1 MKQEP
6 IGKFLFQPT
15 MVVVEEQTVCVGAA
29 RGSLCFNVHAGGI
42 YVEQRVSHRLDMG
55 MVLGLQGLGL
65 RHLEG

>member
-1 MKQEP
+1 
-6 IGKFLFQPT
+6 
-15 MVVVEEQTVCVGAA
+15 MVVVEEQTVCVEAA